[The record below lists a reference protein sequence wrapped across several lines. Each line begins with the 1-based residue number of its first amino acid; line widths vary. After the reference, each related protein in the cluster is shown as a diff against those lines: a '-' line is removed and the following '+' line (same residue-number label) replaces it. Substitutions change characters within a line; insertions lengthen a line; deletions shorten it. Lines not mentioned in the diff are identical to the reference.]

1 MTKMEI
7 AQEII
12 NQTGAPKKV
21 VDKAIEEILSL
32 VKDSLAE
39 GRTVTIKKFGKFD
52 VREKRARMGR
62 NPRTGEPAEIT
73 ARRVVRFKSGK
84 FIRNVVGSKD
94 S

>member
-39 GRTVTIKKFGKFD
+39 GKTVTIKKFGKFD

>member
-7 AQEII
+7 AQRII

-21 VDKAIEEILSL
+21 VDMTIEEILFL
-32 VKDSLAE
+32 VKDALSRSE
-39 GRTVTIKKFGKFD
+39 TVTIKKFGKFD

>member
-32 VKDSLAE
+32 VKESLAE
-39 GRTVTIKKFGKFD
+39 GKTVTIKKFGKFD

-84 FIRNVVGSKD
+84 FIRNVVGAKD

>member
-32 VKDSLAE
+32 AKDSLAE
-39 GRTVTIKKFGKFD
+39 GKTVTIKKFGKFD